1 MASCEAKGFSKRA
14 FKPVR
19 LKSIGHDGMSDVL
32 YCGSDGNHHG
42 SIILTDKSPVDKPTN
57 MRELHRRTDRNLII
71 GALVILFVVGGG
83 LIWLLYG
90 AEQALMAE
98 LCMGG
103 LLALFGG
110 VFWLILKV
118 LKAIGDSGEDE

>member
-1 MASCEAKGFSKRA
+1 MPG
-14 FKPVR
+14 
-19 LKSIGHDGMSDVL
+19 KSSSDPL
-32 YCGSDGNHHG
+32 H
-42 SIILTDKSPVDKPTN
+42 TQPPTN

-71 GALVILFVVGGG
+71 GGLVILFAVGGG

-90 AEQALMAE
+90 VEQALTAE

-110 VFWLILKV
+110 AYWLILKIM
-118 LKAIGDSGEDE
+118 KAFSNSDDE

>member
-1 MASCEAKGFSKRA
+1 MAG
-14 FKPVR
+14 KP
-19 LKSIGHDGMSDVL
+19 
-32 YCGSDGNHHG
+32 
-42 SIILTDKSPVDKPTN
+42 PVNKPTN
-57 MRELHRRTDRNLII
+57 MREVRQRTDRNLII

-90 AEQALMAE
+90 VEQALMAE

-110 VFWLILKV
+110 VFWLILRV
-118 LKAIGDSGEDE
+118 LKAIGASGEDE

>member
-1 MASCEAKGFSKRA
+1 MTG
-14 FKPVR
+14 KPPADAPKVQ
-19 LKSIGHDGMSDVL
+19 
-32 YCGSDGNHHG
+32 
-42 SIILTDKSPVDKPTN
+42 PPTN

-71 GALVILFVVGGG
+71 GGLIILFVVGGG

-90 AEQALMAE
+90 VEQALMAE

-110 VFWLILKV
+110 VYWLILKIMKS
-118 LKAIGDSGEDE
+118 LSNPDDE